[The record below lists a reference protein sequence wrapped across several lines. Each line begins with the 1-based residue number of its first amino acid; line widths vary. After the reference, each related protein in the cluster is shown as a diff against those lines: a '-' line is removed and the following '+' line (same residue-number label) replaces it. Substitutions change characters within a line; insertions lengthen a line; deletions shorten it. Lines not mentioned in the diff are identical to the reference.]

1 MHFALAQQL
10 SSVRGQQQLGAPAGY
25 RIMYPV
31 PESEKGGRALGGA
44 PHRLREDPLA
54 PPSRNKALCST
65 AGKAGVDDFKEPMS
79 ETSPQS

>member
-1 MHFALAQQL
+1 M
-10 SSVRGQQQLGAPAGY
+10 GAPAGY